1 MGTSGTGIRV
11 CPGCGRE
18 ISFDANVCPYCGKDF
33 RTVGVP
39 AMKKETYMPL
49 IGGILILVAGAH
61 EIYFGTMMVI
71 GGEELLPITFGISSI
86 VLVCGAMVAVL
97 GIVAILGGVFAIRRK
112 NFTLAILGSI
122 LGLLGAYII
131 VPIIGLILI
140 ALSKD
145 EFS

>member
-1 MGTSGTGIRV
+1 MGTSGTGNRV

-18 ISFDANVCPYCGKDF
+18 ISMDANVCPHCGKDF
-33 RTVGVP
+33 RMIGQP
-39 AMKKETYMPL
+39 AQKKETYMPL

-61 EIYFGTMMVI
+61 EIYYGTMMVI
-71 GGEELLPITFGISSI
+71 GGEELLPITFGMSSI
-86 VLVCGAMVAVL
+86 IVVCGAIVAVL

-112 NFTLAILGSI
+112 NFTLAILGCI